1 MIITDTR
8 LSKKGGE
15 ITLIGSL
22 GESFTVSF
30 ADAKRLKLSALSEED
45 FPIEFDDDELLEFL
59 SQKLN
64 AVKYCSYL
72 LSFSDKSESVLKR
85 KMKEKDYSSE
95 VIDEALEVL
104 RGSGITDDRELCL
117 KKYTSLAKTKLY
129 GPYRIKSELFSK
141 GFSSEDIKYAEENC
155 DIDFE
160 ENIKELF
167 KKLNRIDKYNLS
179 DKAVFS
185 KLVSKLS
192 RYGYSSCHIKLV
204 TGSHSDF
211 LIDTEGE

>member
-95 VIDEALEVL
+95 VIVEALQL
-104 RGSGITDDRELCL
+104 PPGCRITATLVPCP
-117 KKYTSLAKTKLY
+117 KN
-129 GPYRIKSELFSK
+129 YR
-141 GFSSEDIKYAEENC
+141 
-155 DIDFE
+155 
-160 ENIKELF
+160 
-167 KKLNRIDKYNLS
+167 
-179 DKAVFS
+179 
-185 KLVSKLS
+185 
-192 RYGYSSCHIKLV
+192 
-204 TGSHSDF
+204 
-211 LIDTEGE
+211 